1 MDFVIYMLE
10 SIVKWNSTTGK
21 SRLSWLRRSQDRQ
34 LEVSKNDTTWQQC
47 HRKKK
52 LVTEASDANN
62 RLFRDSRPKESFLDD
77 CHECHQR
84 HWRKS
89 KFLNSFF
96 LFFLAYI
103 HHTYTI
109 HSSYYIP
116 YKPQGQYRKILI
128 FSLEF
133 STLFLVTLVTVIKKE
148 KK

>member
-1 MDFVIYMLE
+1 MDFAIFMLE
-10 SIVKWNSTTGK
+10 STVKWNSTTGK
-21 SRLSWLRRSQDRQ
+21 SRLSWLRCSQDRQ

-52 LVTEASDANN
+52 LVTEASDAND

-96 LFFLAYI
+96 LFFQHTYITHIPYI
-103 HHTYTI
+103 HHIISHINHRGSIEKFRFFT
-109 HSSYYIP
+109 
-116 YKPQGQYRKILI
+116 QNLV
-128 FSLEF
+128 
-133 STLFLVTLVTVIKKE
+133 LFFQ
-148 KK
+148 